1 MNEFEL
7 EEIEKIIHYSFK
19 DKELL
24 KTAFTHSSYA
34 NQNNIKS
41 NQRLEYLGDAIL
53 NFVVA
58 DYLYNNFDVEEG
70 QMSKWR
76 SKMVNSDNL
85 SSIIEELDLDR
96 FLLLG
101 KSFGTQEVAK
111 SLKEDLFES
120 LVGAIYLDGSIE
132 KVKKFVFR
140 FIDVKKS
147 VKKKNI
153 DYKTALQEEVQKV
166 KGSNLVYITY
176 ELPNRPGNFCAE
188 VYVNDIFIS
197 SSVSTTKKQAQIDCA
212 RIAMQEKVTLR
223 DALNLN

>member
-1 MNEFEL
+1 MEFDASK
-7 EEIEKIIHYSFK
+7 IEKIIHYSFK

-34 NQNNIKS
+34 NQNNVKS

-76 SKMVNSDNL
+76 SKMVNSENL
-85 SSIIEELDLDR
+85 SSIIDSLGLDR

-101 KSFGTQEVAK
+101 KSFNSQEVAR

-120 LVGAIYLDGSIE
+120 IVGAIYLDTSIE
-132 KVKKFVFR
+132 KAKRFVFR

-147 VKKKNI
+147 VKKKSV
-153 DYKTALQEEVQKV
+153 DFKTALQEEVQKV
-166 KGSNLVYITY
+166 KGANLVYITY
-176 ELPNRPGNFCAE
+176 EIPTRPGNFCAE

-197 SSVSTTKKQAQIDCA
+197 KSVSTTKKQAQIECA
-212 RIAMQEKVTLR
+212 ELALKNKLALK
-223 DALNLN
+223 DALKI